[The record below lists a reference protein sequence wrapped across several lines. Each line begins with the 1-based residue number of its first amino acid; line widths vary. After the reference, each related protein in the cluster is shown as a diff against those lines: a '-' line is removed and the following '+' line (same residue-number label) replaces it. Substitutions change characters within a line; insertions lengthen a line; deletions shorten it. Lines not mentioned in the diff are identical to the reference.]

1 MNARETYNAIES
13 GNQKDA
19 QQALFQ
25 LLAMVQELSTA
36 TLEMAH
42 SVKQLIG
49 RDPLD
54 QRSRLWLG
62 EFLELPR
69 RKRAAIK
76 EQGTDAE

>member
-1 MNARETYNAIES
+1 MNAREVYNAIQT
-13 GNQKDA
+13 GNREDA
-19 QQALFQ
+19 QQAMFQ

-49 RDPLD
+49 YDPLG
-54 QRSRLWLG
+54 QRSRLHLS

-69 RKRAAIK
+69 K
-76 EQGTDAE
+76 EGLK

>member
-1 MNARETYNAIES
+1 MNSRETYNAIAT
-13 GNQKDA
+13 GNREDA

-42 SVKQLIG
+42 NVEGQTG
-49 RDPLD
+49 HDPISS
-54 QRSRLWLG
+54 RSRLWLS

-69 RKRAAIK
+69 RKR
-76 EQGTDAE
+76 

>member
-19 QQALFQ
+19 QQAMFQ
-25 LLAMVQELSTA
+25 LLAMAQELSTA

-49 RDPLD
+49 YDPL
-54 QRSRLWLG
+54 SHRLRQWLS

-69 RKRAAIK
+69 KT
-76 EQGTDAE
+76 GDGV

>member
-1 MNARETYNAIES
+1 MNARETYNAIQT
-13 GNQKDA
+13 GNREDA

-36 TLEMAH
+36 TLETAH

-49 RDPLD
+49 YDPLG
-54 QRSRLWLG
+54 QRPRQWLS

-69 RKRAAIK
+69 TKR
-76 EQGTDAE
+76 QQ